1 MSFALASIAMEERD
15 LPESHRR
22 LIECFTVAAEVG
34 FAELTAYALGVA
46 ADVALA
52 VDAAEDAAVLLE
64 ASRESF
70 RRIGGTPQVHDAERH
85 ARLAASLADRLER
98 RGRGVRPRSSASRR
112 GAVAL
117 ALGLDTARA

>member
-46 ADVALA
+46 ADVAVA
-52 VDAAEDAAVLLE
+52 VDAVEEAAVLLE

-70 RRIGGTPQVHDAERH
+70 RRIGGAPQAHEAERH
-85 ARLAASLADRLER
+85 ARLAAGLTDRLEDAEEAFA
-98 RGRGVRPRSSASRR
+98 RGRALRVEE
-112 GAVAL
+112 AVAL
-117 ALGLDTARA
+117 AFGLDTARD